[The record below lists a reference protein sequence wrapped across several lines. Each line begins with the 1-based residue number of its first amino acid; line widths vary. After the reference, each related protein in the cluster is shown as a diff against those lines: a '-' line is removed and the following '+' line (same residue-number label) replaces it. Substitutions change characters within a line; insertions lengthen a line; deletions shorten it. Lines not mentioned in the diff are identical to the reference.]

1 MLNIAKEWKLIR
13 EVPEVQ
19 LLDDENQRD
28 YVIDDETVNKM
39 VNWVRERYPK
49 STFHLLL
56 PFLVD
61 TGLRI
66 SEACNLKK
74 EHIQFRDELPRQIQI
89 VKGKSKFAKREI
101 PLTERA
107 SLTLAAALDHSL
119 PESKW
124 AFTNDKMNKITRH
137 YPSEQFRAVREA
149 IGIGPECV
157 LHSTRHTFCSRLGN
171 AGADAFAIQKL
182 AGHSSVTIS
191 ERYVHPNME
200 SELISNRLAG

>member
-1 MLNIAKEWKLIR
+1 M
-13 EVPEVQ
+13 
-19 LLDDENQRD
+19 
-28 YVIDDETVNKM
+28 
-39 VNWVRERYPK
+39 
-49 STFHLLL
+49 
-56 PFLVD
+56 
-61 TGLRI
+61 
-66 SEACNLKK
+66 
-74 EHIQFRDELPRQIQI
+74 
-89 VKGKSKFAKREI
+89 KGKSKFAKREI

-200 SELISNRLAG
+200 SKLSAIALLDKLNQPKSKHKPSPDGGIGRRARLRTVCRKACRFKSCSGHQYKTQGV